1 MSIVK
6 TWYTPEEAE
15 AKFGVSKNEIEAWVD
30 EGLVR
35 TERDGNALLVN
46 GDDIELKLEEKV
58 GILS

>member
-6 TWYTPEEAE
+6 TWYTLEEAE
-15 AKFGVSKNEIEAWVD
+15 AKFGVSRSEIELWVD

-35 TERDGNALLVN
+35 TERDGKTLLVN

-58 GILS
+58 GI